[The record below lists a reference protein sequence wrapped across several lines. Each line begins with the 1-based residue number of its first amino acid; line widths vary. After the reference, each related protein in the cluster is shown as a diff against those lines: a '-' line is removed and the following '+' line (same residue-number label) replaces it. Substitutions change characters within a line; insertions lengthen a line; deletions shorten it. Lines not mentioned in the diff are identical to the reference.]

1 MPYVWIWWAILV
13 EFFCMKTYLY
23 AAGIKP
29 LTFWLKE
36 YPVYPLIYDSTESK
50 EHFSQKTILW
60 GCGGSIVRVCC
71 LWKGKKKDL
80 TQGFTTQHANVSLGR
95 TIKPGRP
102 CQMCLRSLYIT
113 ECSVESHCS
122 VNKMRKARYLL
133 INMFRKMDE
142 CTRI

>member
-1 MPYVWIWWAILV
+1 
-13 EFFCMKTYLY
+13 MKTYLY

-36 YPVYPLIYDSTESK
+36 YPVYPLIYDCGLHRVKRTFFSK
-50 EHFSQKTILW
+50 DN
-60 GCGGSIVRVCC
+60 IVR
-71 LWKGKKKDL
+71 LRWINSQSLLSLKGGKKKDL